1 MEKIVV
7 NDNSSRFPDALT
19 LMVGCIALAAI
30 LTWVLPAG
38 EFNRVDDAAT
48 GRSVVVAGS
57 YHSVPRSPVGPFETV
72 VAIPRGMGESA
83 SVIFLVFLVGG
94 GIMVVDRT
102 GVLRRSVTSLL
113 RSTRG
118 REYLV
123 VPLVSAIF
131 TLGGALEGMSEEV
144 VAIVPALLILT
155 RGLGYPPV
163 AAAAISLGSA
173 AVGVAFSPMN
183 PFGVGIA
190 QKLAGV
196 ALLSGWQFRLLF
208 LIIAFAIWTFGIMRF
223 ASRNRVPAELT
234 GDFSNSTMSIRDFIL
249 IALVLGCFGGYMV
262 GVLKL
267 DWGFE
272 QMAAIFFLLG
282 VVAGLAGGLGVRGT
296 VDGFVEGFRAMAYAA
311 VLIGFARAI
320 YVVLNDGKVI
330 DTIVHALFMPIENL
344 PSSIAAGGMML
355 LHMAVHVPVP
365 STSGQ
370 AVLTMPVLVPLSDL
384 MSMSRQVTVLAYQL
398 GSGICELVTPT
409 NGSLMAVLAA
419 AGISYDKWIKSVIPL
434 VLALAVLGLIAVV
447 IANLTGL
454 Q

>member
-1 MEKIVV
+1 MTDKL
-7 NDNSSRFPDALT
+7 SRFPDALS
-19 LMVGCIALAAI
+19 LMVVCIAIAAV
-30 LTWVLPAG
+30 LTWILPAG

-57 YHSVPRSPVGPFETV
+57 YHPVERSPVGPFEAV
-72 VAIPRGMGESA
+72 VAIPKGMGESA

-94 GIMVVDRT
+94 GIFVVDRT
-102 GVLRRSVTSLL
+102 GVLRRSVSSLL
-113 RSTRG
+113 RRTRG

-131 TLGGALEGMSEEV
+131 TAGGALEGMSEEV
-144 VAIVPALLILT
+144 VAIIPALLILT

-163 AAAAISLGSA
+163 AAAAMSLGSA

-196 ALLSGWQFRLLF
+196 ALLSGWQFRLVF
-208 LIIAFAIWTFGIMRF
+208 LLLAFAIWTFGIMRF
-223 ASRNRVPAELT
+223 AARNRVQSEAT
-234 GDFSNSTMSIRDFIL
+234 GDFGAEQMSLRDFVL

-267 DWGFE
+267 EWGFE
-272 QMAAIFFLLG
+272 QMAAIFFILG

-311 VLIGFARAI
+311 ILIGFARAI

-330 DTIVHALFMPIENL
+330 DTIVHSLFVPIEQL
-344 PSSIAAGGMML
+344 PSFAAAGGMML
-355 LHMAVHVPVP
+355 LQAAMHVPVP

-384 MSMSRQVTVLAYQL
+384 MGISRQVTVLAYQL
-398 GSGICELVTPT
+398 GSGLCELVTPT

-419 AGISYDKWIKSVIPL
+419 AGVSYDKWIKSVVSL
-434 VLALAVLGLIAVV
+434 VLLLGALGLVAVV
-447 IANLTGL
+447 VAVLTGL